1 MNDVN
6 QTSVAT
12 KLHPGRLYV
21 ALGVLVPLAALV
33 VYALQLHYNVLK
45 APWYVPVLGTVGF
58 VSLLMALAQSRSV
71 WRWTATVL
79 VALLVGGEWVSML
92 VLLRAQDYNG
102 PAKAEHPFPAFR
114 TTLADGYT
122 TFDQESLKG
131 DKNTVM
137 VFFRGRW

>member
-21 ALGVLVPLAALV
+21 ALGVLVPLAALA

-79 VALLVGGEWVSML
+79 VALLVGGEWVSIHQHIPENHLIDALGGLSFL
-92 VLLRAQDYNG
+92 VAGLVALDRRPGNAIGRA
-102 PAKAEHPFPAFR
+102 
-114 TTLADGYT
+114 
-122 TFDQESLKG
+122 S
-131 DKNTVM
+131 
-137 VFFRGRW
+137 